1 MASWFVSGRPALM
14 AALENVCRQIDDEME
29 AEVNCNYKDAAIDER
44 PNPVTHDASVQTDEP
59 DIPSPEHLKR
69 AYIKLQRKYEAL
81 DKQFKTAKDAI
92 ATAKSE
98 RSGWRRY
105 AEQLER
111 SISHAQ
117 NIHGIEIAVLPLPGT
132 VNHEPPDA
140 LKEQSAV
147 RGSSVQSADEN
158 LAEHS
163 LLPSTVPGTSQTH
176 SDQPVSQT
184 HDSTA
189 STQDGSE
196 QGTHTDL
203 PPLPKDSNVAPV
215 TIKQEISSDTPV
227 FVSEKILRKR
237 RRTEEAQATARAIK
251 PEPSESGSSP
261 LVSLHHCSFVPQE
274 SFDLDATAQVVDTPR
289 KRRQLQII
297 HEPTQP
303 ERVPPMAPPPVAAAS
318 ASPRVPEE
326 TRTPRQPYLSS
337 FSSALTP
344 VDVNRRP
351 QRSAPA
357 ASTEKRMKK
366 GLSDGIGS
374 LAEDSGG
381 YRPDGRDR
389 AQMPEASKGR
399 LDSLLNSPSPAQ
411 QSASILRPIR
421 RAKDTQGLPND
432 ELGIPKP
439 RALPF
444 DQSGRATPKRPSD
457 VRTPQSAR
465 TPLAETTNNSV
476 LRNRQPPKGSL
487 RTKKVAELQLDDF
500 RINPKSNEGLDYAFS
515 DVVRNKD
522 ERACLQGCVAD
533 DCCGPQFRGLAQA
546 ERPKEPLTG
555 LQRQEEQKLLE
566 EYLGDDAWKIGQ
578 MGPEERL
585 KTWIEAKARQLSNRI
600 GTHKARFARVRS
612 PPGFWETDFPTTQ
625 ERDHEKVEAQR
636 RERQKVEERRREAM
650 RPGGV
655 WVFRDELAK

>member
-1 MASWFVSGRPALM
+1 MHLSGNGEL
-14 AALENVCRQIDDEME
+14 VQ
-29 AEVNCNYKDAAIDER
+29 VNCNYKDATIDAR
-44 PNPVTHDASVQTDEP
+44 PDLVTHDASVQTDEP
-59 DIPSPEHLKR
+59 DLASPEHLKR
-69 AYIKLQRKYEAL
+69 SYIKLQRKYEAL
-81 DKQFKTAKDAI
+81 DKQFRTAKDAI

-111 SISHAQ
+111 SIYHAQ
-117 NIHGIEIAVLPLPGT
+117 NAHGIEIAVLPLPGT
-132 VNHEPPDA
+132 VNHERSDA
-140 LKEQSAV
+140 PKEKSAV
-147 RGSSVQSADEN
+147 RGSSVQSADQN
-158 LAEHS
+158 LDEHS
-163 LLPSTVPGTSQTH
+163 LLPSTVPGTSPQSH
-176 SDQPVSQT
+176 SDQAVSQT

-196 QGTHTDL
+196 QDIHTDL
-203 PPLPKDSNVAPV
+203 PRLPEDSNVAPV

-227 FVSEKILRKR
+227 FVAEKVLRKR
-237 RRTEEAQATARAIK
+237 SRMEEAQPIAHAIK
-251 PEPSESGSSP
+251 SEPSESGSSP

-274 SFDLDATAQVVDTPR
+274 SFDLDATAQLVDTPR
-289 KRRQLQII
+289 KRRHLRII
-297 HEPTQP
+297 P
-303 ERVPPMAPPPVAAAS
+303 
-318 ASPRVPEE
+318 
-326 TRTPRQPYLSS
+326 
-337 FSSALTP
+337 LTP
-344 VDVNRRP
+344 VDVNRRM
-351 QRSAPA
+351 QKSDPA

-389 AQMPEASKGR
+389 AQMPEAIKGR
-399 LDSLLNSPSPAQ
+399 LDSLLNSPSPAP

-421 RAKDTQGLPND
+421 RAKDIQGLPND

-457 VRTPQSAR
+457 VLTPQSTR
-465 TPLAETTNNSV
+465 TPLAETTNNSI
-476 LRNRQPPKGSL
+476 LHNRQRPKGSL
-487 RTKKVAELQLDDF
+487 RTKKVADLQLDDF

-533 DCCGPQFRGLAQA
+533 DCCGPQFRGLARA

-585 KTWIEAKARQLSNRI
+585 KTWIEAKARELSNRI
-600 GTHKARFARVRS
+600 GTHKARFTRVRS

-625 ERDHEKVEAQR
+625 QREDEKAEAQR
-636 RERQKVEERRREAM
+636 RERHKVEERRREAM